1 VIVAMPTAS
10 ARAADVTTPLGVRVA
25 AAQTIHPD
33 SLPVFGD
40 GRAASPA
47 ALTVGRTVVVW
58 VRGPG
63 TRSLPPQV
71 TGSAGLVARR

>member
-1 VIVAMPTAS
+1 VIVAMPTAPTS
-10 ARAADVTTPLGVRVA
+10 ERTALSTL
-25 AAQTIHPD
+25 
-33 SLPVFGD
+33 LVFGD

-58 VRGPG
+58 VRGPE

-71 TGSAGLVARR
+71 TGSAVLVARR